1 MRIFLKLAV
10 FVFGGCILSLAQSP
24 PQVHLDAEE
33 LKPRPIEE
41 LTGTTV
47 ARYYALAWRDMAE
60 ALDSSQLRSISEEF
74 VGSAKDRLKRRITE
88 QQQSGVHVHIVD
100 HGHQLKAVFYS
111 MDGAAMELTDQAQ
124 LEIQTFDGSKLIDTQ
139 NSSHQYVVLMTPGAD
154 RWYVRD
160 LEEVPAK
167 TF

>member
-111 MDGAAMELTDQAQ
+111 MDG
-124 LEIQTFDGSKLIDTQ
+124 
-139 NSSHQYVVLMTPGAD
+139 
-154 RWYVRD
+154 
-160 LEEVPAK
+160 
-167 TF
+167 